1 VGRVALAPVIIALIL
16 VDTRETAV
24 VAAIVFVV
32 GAATDGLDGWLA
44 RRYRS
49 TSRTGMWLDPL
60 ADKVIV
66 AAAVVTLSA
75 LGRFPVWA
83 MVLILVR
90 EVGIAVLRWRLEHRG
105 RSMPA
110 TRAATLKTAFQL
122 GAITLYI
129 LPLRSWAD
137 GLRLAVLS
145 IAVALTLATG
155 ILYLMSAR
163 RLALE
168 AGGPA
173 A

>member
-1 VGRVALAPVIIALIL
+1 VALAPVIIALIL
-16 VDTRETAV
+16 VDTRETALL
-24 VAAIVFVV
+24 AAVVFVL

-66 AAAVVTLSA
+66 ASAVVTLSA

-83 MVLILVR
+83 TVLILAR
-90 EVGIAVLRWRLEHRG
+90 EVGIALLRWRLELRG

-110 TRAATLKTAFQL
+110 TRAAKLKTAFQL
-122 GAITLYI
+122 TAITLYI

-137 GLRLAVLS
+137 GLRLGVLS
-145 IAVALTLATG
+145 VAVALTVATG
-155 ILYLMSAR
+155 VLYLVAAR
-163 RLALE
+163 RAALD
-168 AGGPA
+168 AGSPPA
-173 A
+173 